1 VAAALDG
8 AGESAG
14 EKMPPWD
21 AFAAEIETSGLMA
34 EHDAPKIVPVIHAI
48 NGDHVS
54 ADRAIHEE
62 LDRISNKDDM

>member
-1 VAAALDG
+1 
-8 AGESAG
+8 
-14 EKMPPWD
+14 MPPWD